1 HSAVAGER
9 ANHTVSCGAGVAKY
23 VGLLAL
29 DSGLRDEKRHTAVF
43 AASLHDIGKI
53 GIPDHIL
60 LKPGKL
66 TEEELAWIQ
75 KCPEWG
81 WMTLSHLDGF
91 QEAARIVLHQCE
103 RMDGTGYPERL
114 KGEEIPLGS
123 RMITI
128 ADSYDAL
135 TTNRPY
141 RPALTRE
148 EALAELN
155 RCSGA
160 QFDPQVLN
168 SFRAVLGR
176 CKTPS
181 DQSPP
186 SRSTQVFKKS
196 FPVLRQDPG
205 APTDHFIELA
215 LPLCAR
221 QPLLLDYIF
230 PMTSHASFAQQGW
243 NRCRR

>member
-1 HSAVAGER
+1 MKTSVLSLSVQNTVLQLEERFPPQTVAM
-9 ANHTVSCGAGVAKY
+9 TKSFVS
-23 VGLLAL
+23 LI
-29 DSGLRDEKRHTAVF
+29 GLRDHYTASHSARVANYVREIALELGLSDEERETAVF

-60 LKPGKL
+60 LKPGRL

-81 WMTLSHLDGF
+81 WMALRHLDGF
-91 QEAARIVLHQCE
+91 QEAALLVLHQCE
-103 RMDGTGYPERL
+103 RMDGTGYPQKL

-141 RPALTRE
+141 RTALTRE
-148 EALAELN
+148 EALAELE

-160 QFDPQVLN
+160 QFDPKVLHA
-168 SFRAVLGR
+168 FRAVLERG
-176 CKTPS
+176 
-181 DQSPP
+181 Q
-186 SRSTQVFKKS
+186 
-196 FPVLRQDPG
+196 
-205 APTDHFIELA
+205 
-215 LPLCAR
+215 
-221 QPLLLDYIF
+221 
-230 PMTSHASFAQQGW
+230 
-243 NRCRR
+243 

>member
-1 HSAVAGER
+1 MKSLIAPLLIQSNILQLEERFPPQTVAM
-9 ANHTVSCGAGVAKY
+9 TKSFVS
-23 VGLLAL
+23 LI
-29 DSGLRDEKRHTAVF
+29 GLRDHYTASHSARVANYVRAIALELGLNDEDRETAVF

-81 WMTLSHLDGF
+81 WMTLRHLDGF

-103 RMDGTGYPERL
+103 RMDGTGYPQGL

-141 RPALTRE
+141 RTALTRE
-148 EALAELN
+148 EALAELD

-168 SFRAVLGR
+168 AFRVVLGR
-176 CKTPS
+176 CK
-181 DQSPP
+181 
-186 SRSTQVFKKS
+186 
-196 FPVLRQDPG
+196 
-205 APTDHFIELA
+205 
-215 LPLCAR
+215 
-221 QPLLLDYIF
+221 
-230 PMTSHASFAQQGW
+230 
-243 NRCRR
+243 